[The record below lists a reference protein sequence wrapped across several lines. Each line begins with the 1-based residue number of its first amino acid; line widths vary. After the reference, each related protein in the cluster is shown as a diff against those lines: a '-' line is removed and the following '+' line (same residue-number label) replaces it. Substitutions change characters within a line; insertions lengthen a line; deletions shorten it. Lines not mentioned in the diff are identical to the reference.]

1 MWMMSSIRIRSI
13 SAPLDRPGLTEP
25 AIDLVRRADAVG
37 LLPGSEPV
45 ELLDMTL
52 VRRIA
57 EEASAAGVGLSAAA
71 GILGQPGTDERLAS
85 LLRRL
90 DEAMAASPLPEQ
102 ELRALADVFD
112 VDSLARLS
120 GASAVSLRRYTSG
133 ARRVPDVVAERL
145 HWLALVVGDLLG
157 AYNEVGVR
165 RWFERVRTALD
176 GRRPSEVLRGD
187 WGPDDPDVERVRLLA
202 ASLAGIGSA
211 A

>member
-1 MWMMSSIRIRSI
+1 MATIRIRSI
-13 SAPLDRPGLTEP
+13 SAPLDRPGLTEQ
-25 AIDLVRRADAVG
+25 AVGLVRRADAVG
-37 LLPGSEPV
+37 LLPGVEPV

-57 EEASAAGVGLSAAA
+57 EEASAAGIGRSAAA
-71 GILGQPGTDERLAS
+71 AILGQPGTDERLAS

-112 VDSLARLS
+112 VDSLAHLA

-133 ARRVPDVVAERL
+133 ARRVPDAVAERL

-176 GRRPSEVLRGD
+176 GRRPSDVLRGD
-187 WGPDDPDVERVRLLA
+187 WEPDDPDVERVRLMA
-202 ASLAGIGSA
+202 ASLAGVGSA
-211 A
+211 T